1 MFARI
6 GALCYMDSGF
16 RRNDDGESGSDD
28 GERGRDEGVG
38 STKFGMLR
46 LAFGELGAR
55 SNACEVPSL
64 PEWIG
69 TAESNNGDQEV

>member
-6 GALCYMDSGF
+6 GLCSWIPAFAGMTWRSA
-16 RRNDDGESGSDD
+16 
-28 GERGRDEGVG
+28 RGDEGVG

-69 TAESNNGDQEV
+69 TTESNNGDQEV